1 MVDVG
6 PKPETHRIAVASG
19 AVRVSRELVR
29 LIRAGEVEKGEPLE
43 ISRIAAIAAS
53 KRTAD
58 LLPLCHP
65 ISVTGVE
72 VQAKIANS
80 DRVEFE
86 ARVEAHD
93 RTGVEMEALTA
104 VAVACLCFY
113 DVCKKHDPRMVIERI
128 QLEEKSGGQSGRFAR
143 KGD

>member
-1 MVDVG
+1 
-6 PKPETHRIAVASG
+6 
-19 AVRVSRELVR
+19 
-29 LIRAGEVEKGEPLE
+29 
-43 ISRIAAIAAS
+43 
-53 KRTAD
+53 
-58 LLPLCHP
+58 
-65 ISVTGVE
+65 GVE